1 MRKHL
6 RLPNGFGQI
15 TEIKNKRLRN
25 PYRVMVT
32 VGKDQNGKPICK
44 LLKPKAYFHTYNE
57 AYIALVEYNKD
68 PYSLEE
74 AINVD
79 ELFNRWLEEYKS
91 TRSSAS
97 LRSVLSVWTYCDNLK
112 EMKVTEVRSRHL
124 KEAIETASSPTT
136 KQRLKAVL
144 DMMFDYA
151 LEYELVTRNYARDF
165 KLSPEVA
172 KEKERNRKEH
182 QSFTEEEMAVLWANT
197 QNVYVNIMLIQ
208 CYSGWRPNELLEL
221 KTENINLEEGWM
233 RGGKKTTA
241 GKNRVVPIHSRIKP
255 LIEKYYNPD
264 NEYLFNVTY
273 DQYRHN
279 ITALVPNHRPHDGRV
294 QFVTMCKAA
303 GVDEYAIKIMV
314 GHTINDITEKI
325 YTRRPL
331 SFFKDEIEKI
341 V

>member
-25 PYRVMVT
+25 PYRVMVA
-32 VGKDQNGKPICK
+32 VGKDSNGKPICK

-57 AYIALVEYNKD
+57 AYVALVEYNKD

-91 TRSSAS
+91 TRSAAS
-97 LRSVLSVWTYCDNLK
+97 IKSVLCVWAYCEDLK

-124 KEAIETASSPTT
+124 KEVLDKISSPTN

-165 KLSPEVA
+165 RLSPEVA

-182 QSFTEEEMAVLWANT
+182 QNYTDEEMQVLWANT
-197 QNVYVNIMLIQ
+197 QNVFVNIILIQ

-221 KTENINLEEGWM
+221 ETANINLKEGWM
-233 RGGKKTTA
+233 RGGKKTEA
-241 GKNRVVPIHSRIKP
+241 GKNRLVPIHSRIRP
-255 LIEKYYNPD
+255 LIEKYYNPA
-264 NEYLFNVTY
+264 NKYLFDVSY
-273 DQYRHN
+273 DQLRHN
-279 ITALVPNHRPHDGRV
+279 LNMLMPGHRPHDGRV
-294 QFVTMCKAA
+294 QFVSMCKAA
-303 GVDEYAIKIMV
+303 GVDEYAIKLMV
-314 GHTINDITEKI
+314 GHAVSDITEKV
-325 YTRRPL
+325 YTRRPV